1 MLFGPGAPV
10 HTPPG
15 DSERAE
21 ALEAMRA
28 ELAAA
33 RLELS
38 AARISLEAT
47 RAELAATLAES
58 AALADRAQIEHE
70 ILEAAPTALMLVDRR
85 SRITRVNRHAELLFG
100 YPRQELLGQSI
111 TVLMPERLRPG
122 HPELMRGYFAAPQP
136 RPMGAGRD
144 LYGRHQD
151 GREIPIEIGLMPIET
166 REGTA
171 TLASIIDIS
180 ERKRAEQ
187 WFRMVVEASPS
198 AMLIVSPAG
207 VITLVNRRAEELFG
221 YTRAELVGQPIEHLL
236 PERFRDAHG
245 AQVQQHGLTGASR
258 PMSSGRDFIGRR
270 KDGTEVPLEI
280 GLNPL
285 PMADGVYTLAST
297 TDVTA
302 RRRAEDELRRSNAEL
317 EQFAYVASHD
327 LQEPLRMVASFTEL
341 LGQRYRGQLDEKA
354 DRYIHFAVDG
364 ARRMQRLVADLL
376 AYSRVGSQGKP
387 LLPVSSEAVV
397 RRVLVILGATVQSTG
412 ATVEYGALPTVL
424 ADEGQLHQLF
434 QNLLGN
440 ALKFRGQQPPHV
452 RIAAQ
457 QVGDRWEFTVADNGI
472 GIELQYADRIFQMF
486 QRLHDRGAYEG
497 SGIGLAIAKR
507 ILERH
512 GGRIWLESELGRGTT
527 FHFTIPAVP
536 LSPEETV

>member
-1 MLFGPGAPV
+1 MY
-10 HTPPG
+10 TPPG
-15 DSERAE
+15 DPEHTA
-21 ALEAMRA
+21 ALEADRA
-28 ELAAA
+28 ELAAVRA
-33 RLELS
+33 ELS
-38 AARISLEAT
+38 ATRAALDAA
-47 RAELAATLAES
+47 RAELQQARDALATLAE
-58 AALADRAQIEHE
+58 RAQVEHE
-70 ILEAAPTALMLVDRR
+70 VLEAAPTALLLVDRQGH
-85 SRITRVNRHAELLFG
+85 IVRVNRHAEQLFG
-100 YPRQELLGQSI
+100 YPRQDLLGQSI
-111 TVLMPERLRPG
+111 TVLMPERFRPG
-122 HPELMRGYFAAPQP
+122 HPALMQGYFAAPSP
-136 RPMGAGRD
+136 RPMGGGRE

-166 REGTA
+166 RQGLA

-198 AMLIVSPAG
+198 AMLIVSPTG

-221 YTRAELVGQPIEHLL
+221 YTRAELMGQPLERLL
-236 PERFRDAHG
+236 PERFRDTHRT
-245 AQVQQHGLTGASR
+245 QVEQHSLTGATR
-258 PMSSGRDFIGRR
+258 AMSSGRDFAGRR
-270 KDGTEVPLEI
+270 KDGTEMPLEI

-285 PMADGVYTLAST
+285 PMSDGVYTLASA

-354 DRYIHFAVDG
+354 DKYIHFAVDG

-387 LLPVSSEAVV
+387 LVPVSTEAVL
-397 RRVLVILGATVQSTG
+397 RRVLLILGATIQSSG
-412 ATVEYGALPTVL
+412 ATVEQGPLPVVL
-424 ADEGQLHQLF
+424 ADEGQLQQLL
-434 QNLLGN
+434 QNLIGN
-440 ALKFRGQQPPHV
+440 ALKFRGERPPHV

-457 QVGDRWEFTVADNGI
+457 PVGDRWEFTLADNGI
-472 GIELQYADRIFQMF
+472 GIEMQYAERIFQMF

-497 SGIGLAIAKR
+497 SGIGLSIAKR

-512 GGRIWLESELGRGTT
+512 GGRIWLDSALGRGTT
-527 FHFTIPAVP
+527 FHFTLPAVP
-536 LSPEETV
+536 LQEET